1 MRTNVAAL
9 FDADPVSLVIHVGV
23 GTALMVTIGAS
34 LASPRTKSAPTSAIA
49 VNSDEFEDSVR
60 WSVMTVLSFLPYFNF
75 ASWAF
80 AAVDSTYSVQASCAE
95 DKSDDSGNSDK
106 WGIQD
111 DASYYW
117 SLAFLYAI
125 PYIVEGFRV
134 DAFVWA
140 TVAMGAA
147 HVQVERARYYQAG
160 GDALLPKLG
169 FPRRLRLPRVTFFR
183 ISDGVGAK
191 RGMGDDD
198 VDQEADR
205 LLAKLDR
212 DELSEFDRRLR
223 ERNRNSKG
231 E

>member
-1 MRTNVAAL
+1 MRNNVAAL
-9 FDADPVSLVIHVGV
+9 FDADSVSLVIHVGV
-23 GTALMVTIGAS
+23 GTALLVAIGAS
-34 LASPRTKSAPTSAIA
+34 LASPRKRSAPMAATV
-49 VNSDEFEDSVR
+49 VNTYEFEDSVR

-95 DKSDDSGNSDK
+95 DNSDDSSDN
-106 WGIQD
+106 WGTQD

-125 PYIVEGFRV
+125 PYVVEGFRV

-140 TVAMGAA
+140 TVVMGAT
-147 HVQVERARYYQAG
+147 HVQVERARYYQEG
-160 GDALLPKLG
+160 GDALLPDLG
-169 FPRRLRLPRVTFFR
+169 FLCGLRLPRVTFSR
-183 ISDGVGAK
+183 ISEGVGAK
-191 RGMGDDD
+191 RGTGDDD

-205 LLAKLDR
+205 LLAELDR
-212 DELSEFDRRLR
+212 DELSDFDRRLR
-223 ERNRNSKG
+223 DRSRNSKG